1 MPQSDTAAHRVL
13 VLAPTG
19 RDAAL
24 ISEMLKNG
32 RLACEIC
39 RTVDDLARGIESGA
53 GLALVAEEALIGVSL
68 EPLLR
73 ALSSQPAWSDFPLV
87 FLTTTG
93 TRASDISTLLLKLL
107 GDDTNVTI
115 LERPIRLA
123 TLLSSVRSGLRA
135 RRRQYQVRDYLAERK
150 RHEVELLETQK
161 LESLGVLAGG
171 VAHDFNNLLT
181 GIMGNASLALESL
194 PPGLSDVSSL
204 LTDVVNASER
214 AAHLTKQLLAYAGKG
229 KFVIEPVDLSA
240 MVRAVTHLIQAA
252 ISKNAILRLNLASD
266 LPAVEGDAAQIQ
278 QVIMNLV
285 INAAEAIPEN
295 RTGDVVLTT
304 SLKRVNPKSVN
315 NDDLSPNFGSGE
327 LTEGT
332 YIALEVWDNGAG
344 MNEST
349 LARIFD
355 PFFTTKFTGRGLGL
369 AAVQGIVRGHKG
381 LLKVESRLDAGTTFR
396 ILFPALETAERPNVP
411 EKVFREVAVSGN
423 GATVLII
430 DDEEVVR
437 KAARASLRRHG
448 FDSLLAADGLEGI
461 RVFKDR
467 SHSITGVLLDLTM
480 PGMGGEEVFRHLKT
494 IRPDVKVI
502 ISSGFNEAEVV
513 QRFTG
518 TDLAGFIQKPYT
530 SAHLAAMLKGV
541 LGDDSATNANG
552 Q

>member
-1 MPQSDTAAHRVL
+1 MPQPDTSAHRVL

-24 ISEMLKNG
+24 ISEMLNNG
-32 RLACEIC
+32 RLACAIC
-39 RTVDDLARGIESGA
+39 RTVDDLAKGIQSGA
-53 GLALVAEEALIGVSL
+53 GLALMAEEALIGVSL

-93 TRASDISTLLLKLL
+93 TRASETSTHLLKML
-107 GDDTNVTI
+107 GDDSNVTI

-123 TLLSSVRSGLRA
+123 TLLSSVQSGLRA
-135 RRRQYQVRDYLAERK
+135 RRRQYQVRDYLAEQK
-150 RHEVELLETQK
+150 RHEEELLETQK

-181 GIMGNASLALESL
+181 GIMGNASLALETL
-194 PPGLSDVSSL
+194 PLGMPDVSSL

-252 ISKNAILRLNLASD
+252 ISKNAALRLDLASD
-266 LPAVEGDAAQIQ
+266 LPSVEGDTAQLQ

-304 SLKRVNPKSVN
+304 SLERINKE
-315 NDDLSPNFGSGE
+315 DLGRSFGSGE
-327 LTEGT
+327 LSEGL
-332 YIALEVWDNGAG
+332 YIALEVWDNGTG

-355 PFFTTKFTGRGLGL
+355 PFFRFVRKTRGLIP
-369 AAVQGIVRGHKG
+369 ARATCQVSDRARVRG
-381 LLKVESRLDAGTTFR
+381 SGTFGNRR
-396 ILFPALETAERPNVP
+396 IF
-411 EKVFREVAVSGN
+411 S
-423 GATVLII
+423 
-430 DDEEVVR
+430 
-437 KAARASLRRHG
+437 
-448 FDSLLAADGLEGI
+448 
-461 RVFKDR
+461 
-467 SHSITGVLLDLTM
+467 
-480 PGMGGEEVFRHLKT
+480 
-494 IRPDVKVI
+494 
-502 ISSGFNEAEVV
+502 
-513 QRFTG
+513 
-518 TDLAGFIQKPYT
+518 
-530 SAHLAAMLKGV
+530 
-541 LGDDSATNANG
+541 
-552 Q
+552 